1 MLDIVY
7 NLHGFALFLLCLR
20 LSILIIYPMP
30 KRIIVLSLIFV
41 LHSCAE
47 DKNIFTSDNS
57 IQLGTESTLDI
68 FTWNIENFP
77 KQNAVTIDYLVKL
90 INSMNV
96 DIIALQE
103 IESETDFKIL
113 INSLENYDGIITN
126 SASFN
131 INLALLY
138 SVKLEVESTYEI
150 FTDDWW
156 SFPRSPLV
164 AHFIWNEQDIYIINN
179 HFKANENDSIE
190 DEARRKSASENLEDY
205 VNEYLYGENVIILGD
220 LNDEL
225 NEDANENVFQNFIN
239 DSTHYKFVDIDIA
252 YGYST
257 NWSYPSWPSHL
268 DHILIT
274 DELFDEF
281 ENEGSSVQTI
291 RLEEYFDGGWNDYEK
306 YISDHRPVG
315 LGLAFIP

>member
-1 MLDIVY
+1 MIRTFIVTV
-7 NLHGFALFLLCLR
+7 
-20 LSILIIYPMP
+20 LIIF
-30 KRIIVLSLIFV
+30 II
-41 LHSCAE
+41 SCAE
-47 DKNIFTSDNS
+47 NKNIFTSGNS

-68 FTWNIENFP
+68 ITWNIENFP

-164 AHFIWNEQDIYIINN
+164 THIIWNEQDIYIINN

-225 NEDANENVFQNFIN
+225 NEGASENVFQNFIN

-252 YGYST
+252 YGYSS

-315 LGLAFIP
+315 LGLVFIP

>member
-1 MLDIVY
+1 MNRMIF
-7 NLHGFALFLLCLR
+7 GALLLLVF
-20 LSILIIYPMP
+20 S
-30 KRIIVLSLIFV
+30 
-41 LHSCAE
+41 SCAKN
-47 DKNIFTSDNS
+47 KNIITSDNS
-57 IQLGTESTLDI
+57 IQFGTESTLDVI
-68 FTWNIENFP
+68 TWNIENFP
-77 KQNAVTIDYLVKL
+77 KQNDITIDYLVKL

-103 IESETDFKIL
+103 IESETDFQFL
-113 INSLENYDGIITN
+113 INSLENYDGIIAN

-164 AHFIWNEQDIYIINN
+164 THIIWNEQDIYIINN
-179 HFKANENDSIE
+179 HFKANENDSTE

-225 NEDANENVFQNFIN
+225 NDSMNVFQNFIN
-239 DSTHYKFVDIDIA
+239 DSTNYKFVDMDLA
-252 YGYST
+252 YGSKAD
-257 NWSYPSWPSHL
+257 WSYPGWPSHL

-274 DELFDEF
+274 NELFDEF
-281 ENEGSSVQTI
+281 DNEGSSVQTI
-291 RLEEYFDGGWNDYEK
+291 RLEEYFDNGWAEYEN

-315 LGLAFIP
+315 LRLKFSQ

>member
-1 MLDIVY
+1 MARIFIVTV
-7 NLHGFALFLLCLR
+7 
-20 LSILIIYPMP
+20 LIIF
-30 KRIIVLSLIFV
+30 IN
-41 LHSCAE
+41 SCAE
-47 DKNIFTSDNS
+47 NKNIFTSGNS
-57 IQLGTESTLDI
+57 IQLGTESTLDVI
-68 FTWNIENFP
+68 TWNIENFP
-77 KQNAVTIDYLVKL
+77 KQNDITIDYLVKL

-103 IESETDFKIL
+103 IESETDFQFL
-113 INSLENYDGIITN
+113 INSLENYDGIIAN

-164 AHFIWNEQDIYIINN
+164 THIIWNEQDIYIINN
-179 HFKANENDSIE
+179 HFKANENDSTE

-225 NEDANENVFQNFIN
+225 NDSMNVFQNFIN
-239 DSTHYKFVDIDIA
+239 DSTNYKFVDIDLA
-252 YGYST
+252 YGSKA
-257 NWSYPSWPSHL
+257 NWSYPGWPSHL

-274 DELFDEF
+274 NELFDEF
-281 ENEGSSVQTI
+281 DNEGSSVQTI
-291 RLEEYFDGGWNDYEK
+291 RLEEYFDNGWTEYEN

-315 LGLAFIP
+315 LRLKFSQ

>member
-1 MLDIVY
+1 
-7 NLHGFALFLLCLR
+7 
-20 LSILIIYPMP
+20 MP
-30 KRIIVLSLIFV
+30 RRIIVLSLLFV

-68 FTWNIENFP
+68 ITWNIEKFP
-77 KQNAVTIDYLVKL
+77 KQNTVTIDYLVKL

-103 IESETDFKIL
+103 IESETDFQIL
-113 INSLENYDGIITN
+113 INSLENYDGIIAN

-164 AHFIWNEQDIYIINN
+164 AHIIWNEQDIYIINN
-179 HFKANENDSIE
+179 HFKANENDSTE

-225 NEDANENVFQNFIN
+225 NDSMNVFQNFIN
-239 DSTHYKFVDIDIA
+239 DSTNYKFVDMDLA
-252 YGYST
+252 YGSKA
-257 NWSYPSWPSHL
+257 NWSYPGWPSHL

-274 DELFDEF
+274 NELFDEF
-281 ENEGSSVQTI
+281 DNEGSSVQTI
-291 RLEEYFDGGWNDYEK
+291 RLEEYFDNGWTEYEN

-315 LGLAFIP
+315 LRLKFSQ

>member
-1 MLDIVY
+1 MIF
-7 NLHGFALFLLCLR
+7 GALLLLVF
-20 LSILIIYPMP
+20 S
-30 KRIIVLSLIFV
+30 
-41 LHSCAE
+41 SCAKN
-47 DKNIFTSDNS
+47 KNIITSDNS
-57 IQLGTESTLDI
+57 IQFGTESTLDVI
-68 FTWNIENFP
+68 TWNIENFP
-77 KQNAVTIDYLVKL
+77 KQNDITIDYLVKL

-103 IESETDFKIL
+103 IESETDFQFL
-113 INSLENYDGIITN
+113 INSLENYDGIIAN

-156 SFPRSPLV
+156 SFPRSPLIT
-164 AHFIWNEQDIYIINN
+164 HIIWNEQDIYIINN
-179 HFKANENDSIE
+179 HFKANENDSTE

-225 NEDANENVFQNFIN
+225 NDSMNVFQNFIN
-239 DSTHYKFVDIDIA
+239 DSTNYKFVDMDLA
-252 YGYST
+252 YGSKA
-257 NWSYPSWPSHL
+257 NWSYPGWPSHL

-274 DELFDEF
+274 NELFDEF
-281 ENEGSSVQTI
+281 DNEGSSVQTI
-291 RLEEYFDGGWNDYEK
+291 RLEEYFDNGWAEYEN

-315 LGLAFIP
+315 LRLKFSQ

>member
-1 MLDIVY
+1 MARIFIVTV
-7 NLHGFALFLLCLR
+7 
-20 LSILIIYPMP
+20 LIIF
-30 KRIIVLSLIFV
+30 IN
-41 LHSCAE
+41 SCAE
-47 DKNIFTSDNS
+47 NKNIFTYGNS

-68 FTWNIENFP
+68 ITWNIENFP
-77 KQNAVTIDYLVKL
+77 KQNDITIDYLVKL

-103 IESETDFKIL
+103 IESETDFQFL
-113 INSLENYDGIITN
+113 INSLENYDGIIAN

-164 AHFIWNEQDIYIINN
+164 THIIWNEQDIYIINN
-179 HFKANENDSIE
+179 HFKANENDSTE

-225 NEDANENVFQNFIN
+225 NDSMNVFQNFIN
-239 DSTHYKFVDIDIA
+239 DSTNYKFVDMDLA
-252 YGYST
+252 YGSKA
-257 NWSYPSWPSHL
+257 NWSYPGWPSHL

-274 DELFDEF
+274 NELFDEF
-281 ENEGSSVQTI
+281 DNEGSSIQTI
-291 RLEEYFDGGWNDYEK
+291 RLEEYFDNGWTEYEN

-315 LGLAFIP
+315 LRLKFSQ

>member
-1 MLDIVY
+1 
-7 NLHGFALFLLCLR
+7 
-20 LSILIIYPMP
+20 MP
-30 KRIIVLSLIFV
+30 RRIIVLSLFFV

-68 FTWNIENFP
+68 ITWNIEKFP

-103 IESETDFKIL
+103 IESETDFQIL

-164 AHFIWNEQDIYIINN
+164 AHIIWNEQDIYIINN

-225 NEDANENVFQNFIN
+225 NEGASENVFQNFIN
-239 DSTHYKFVDIDIA
+239 DSTHYKFVDMDIA
-252 YGYST
+252 YGYSS

-315 LGLAFIP
+315 LSLAFIP

>member
-1 MLDIVY
+1 MARIFIVTV
-7 NLHGFALFLLCLR
+7 
-20 LSILIIYPMP
+20 LIIF
-30 KRIIVLSLIFV
+30 IN
-41 LHSCAE
+41 SCAE
-47 DKNIFTSDNS
+47 NKNIFTSGNS
-57 IQLGTESTLDI
+57 IQLGTESTLDVI
-68 FTWNIENFP
+68 TWNIEKFP
-77 KQNAVTIDYLVKL
+77 KQNDITIDYLVKL

-103 IESETDFKIL
+103 IESETDFQFL
-113 INSLENYDGIITN
+113 INSLENYDGIIAN

-164 AHFIWNEQDIYIINN
+164 THIIWNEQDIYIINN
-179 HFKANENDSIE
+179 HFKANENDSTE

-225 NEDANENVFQNFIN
+225 NEGASENVFQNFIN

-252 YGYST
+252 YGHSS

-281 ENEGSSVQTI
+281 ENEGSLVQTI
-291 RLEEYFDGGWNDYEK
+291 RLEEYFDGGWSDYEK

-315 LGLAFIP
+315 LRLKFNP

>member
-1 MLDIVY
+1 MIF
-7 NLHGFALFLLCLR
+7 GALLLLVF
-20 LSILIIYPMP
+20 S
-30 KRIIVLSLIFV
+30 
-41 LHSCAE
+41 SCAE
-47 DKNIFTSDNS
+47 NKNIITSDNS
-57 IQLGTESTLDI
+57 IQFGTESTLDVI
-68 FTWNIENFP
+68 TWNIENFP
-77 KQNAVTIDYLVKL
+77 KQNDITIDYLVKL

-103 IESETDFKIL
+103 IESETDFQFL
-113 INSLENYDGIITN
+113 INSLENYDGIIAN

-164 AHFIWNEQDIYIINN
+164 THIIWNEQDIYIINN
-179 HFKANENDSIE
+179 HFKANENDSTE

-225 NEDANENVFQNFIN
+225 NDSMNVFQNFIN
-239 DSTHYKFVDIDIA
+239 DSTNYKFVDMDLA
-252 YGYST
+252 YGSKA
-257 NWSYPSWPSHL
+257 NWSYPGWPSHL

-274 DELFDEF
+274 NELFDELD
-281 ENEGSSVQTI
+281 NEGSSVQTI
-291 RLEEYFDGGWNDYEK
+291 RLEEYFDNGWTEYEN

-315 LGLAFIP
+315 LRLKFSQ